1 MSAWSNSVSGRLR
14 SFARERRG
22 AAALEF
28 ALFVPM
34 FLLVVVGVIE
44 YGRVLA
50 QTNAIEK
57 GMRAGAMIAARSDY
71 PLTDAQTERILNIVR
86 TGNIEGTPPYL
97 VPGWAEAGASVTI
110 LTDLFNSTGVVN
122 LPVFRIEATVP
133 YDPLLPGLMD
143 SLGLGELLITTAH
156 EQARVG
162 Y

>member
-1 MSAWSNSVSGRLR
+1 MSGRLKR
-14 SFARERRG
+14 FARARRG
-22 AAALEF
+22 SAVIEF

-34 FLLVVVGVIE
+34 FLVVVVGVVE

-86 TGNIEGTPPYL
+86 TGNINGTLPYL
-97 VPGWAEAGASVTI
+97 VPGWAESGAALTI
-110 LTDLFNSTGVVN
+110 ETDLFNSAGVVN

-143 SLGLGELLITTAH
+143 SIGLGELLITAAH
-156 EQARVG
+156 EQGRVG

>member
-1 MSAWSNSVSGRLR
+1 MSGRLKR
-14 SFARERRG
+14 FARARRG
-22 AAALEF
+22 SAVIEF
-28 ALFVPM
+28 ALFIPM
-34 FLLVVVGVIE
+34 FLVVVVGVVE

-71 PLTDAQTERILNIVR
+71 PLTGAQTERILNIVR
-86 TGNIEGTPPYL
+86 TGNIEGTLPYL
-97 VPGWAEAGASVTI
+97 VPGWAEAGAGVTI
-110 LTDLFNSTGVVN
+110 VTDLFNSTGVVN

-143 SLGLGELLITTAH
+143 SIGLGELLINTAH
-156 EQARVG
+156 EQGRVG

>member
-1 MSAWSNSVSGRLR
+1 MSGRLK
-14 SFARERRG
+14 SFARARRG
-22 AAALEF
+22 SAVIEF

-34 FLLVVVGVIE
+34 FLIVVVGVVE

-57 GMRAGAMIAARSDY
+57 GMRAGAMIAARSAY

-86 TGNIEGTPPYL
+86 TGNINGTLPYL
-97 VPGWAEAGASVTI
+97 VPGWAEASAAVTI
-110 LTDLFNSTGVVN
+110 ETDLFNSAGVVN

-133 YDPLLPGLMD
+133 YNPLLPGLMD
-143 SLGLGELLITTAH
+143 SIGLGELLITAAH
-156 EQARVG
+156 EQGRVG